1 MPDHD
6 IVIIGAGLSGL
17 RCAEELT
24 KKGHSV
30 KVLEASDRIGGR
42 IRTDHYQG
50 FLLDRGFQ
58 VLQTAY
64 PAAQEALDYDALDL
78 RSFSTGVLVFLK
90 GGFYRLADPWREPW
104 HILSTAL
111 SPLATLADKL
121 RVAKLRRRVV
131 SKGLEAIYLR
141 PEITAMQALKGF
153 GFSDRIIQR
162 FFKPFFSGVFFDSEL
177 GISSR
182 ALEFVFW
189 AFAVG
194 NTALPASGMSAIP
207 DQLASRLP
215 RETIRCNA
223 HVSAINDRCV
233 FLESGEHIPSRAVV
247 IAADATESARLL
259 GDEKPEVHGTTCLY
273 FSAERAPVK
282 EPILVLNGESEG
294 PVNSLL
300 VPSVLSSSY
309 APPGQALVTV
319 NVLGCMD
326 VPEDSLIKEVRH
338 QLTKWF
344 GLQVNR
350 WEHLHTYRIHHALP
364 AQRPPVKH
372 PCEQTAQLCADL
384 FICGEYHSA
393 PSIQWALESGRRTAY
408 AVDTTLRENRQSG

>member
-6 IVIIGAGLSGL
+6 IVIVGAGLSGL

-24 KKGHSV
+24 KKDYSV
-30 KVLEASDRIGGR
+30 RVLEASDRIGGR
-42 IRTDHYQG
+42 IRTDQYQG

-78 RSFSTGVLVFLK
+78 RSFNPGALVFLN
-90 GGFYRLADPWREPW
+90 GGFYRLADPWRDPR
-104 HILSTAL
+104 HVISTAF
-111 SPLATLADKL
+111 SPLGTLADKL
-121 RVAKLRRRVV
+121 RVAKLRHRIV
-131 SKGLEAIYLR
+131 SKGLEAVYLR
-141 PEITAMQALKGF
+141 PETTAIQALSRF
-153 GFSDRIIQR
+153 GFTNKIIQC

-177 GISSR
+177 SVSSR
-182 ALEFVFW
+182 AFEFGFW

-194 NTALPASGMSAIP
+194 NTALPASGMGAIP
-207 DQLASRLP
+207 KQLAARLS

-223 HVSAINDRCV
+223 HVSAISNRCV
-233 FLESGEHIPSRAVV
+233 SLESGEQITARAIV
-247 IAADATESARLL
+247 IATDATESARLL
-259 GDEKPEVHGTTCLY
+259 DDKKPAVRGTTCLY

-282 EPILVLNGESEG
+282 EPILVLNGEAEG

-326 VPEDSLIKEVRH
+326 TPEDSLIKETRH
-338 QLTKWF
+338 QLMKWF
-344 GLQVNR
+344 GSQVNR
-350 WEHLHTYRIHHALP
+350 WDHLRTYRIRHALP
-364 AQRPPVKH
+364 AQTPPVKY
-372 PCEQTAQLCADL
+372 PSEQSVQLSEHL
-384 FICGEYHSA
+384 FICGEYRSA
-393 PSIQWALESGRRTAY
+393 PSIQWALESGWRAAH
-408 AVDTTLRENRQSG
+408 AVDTALRESS